1 MLARDIMTK
10 RVVAVTP
17 LTPVKQVAKI
27 LNQNHISGVPVV
39 DKSGKLVGIVSE
51 RDLLARRGAQ
61 VKSIMSKSVIR
72 VKEDTPVEDIA
83 SLMASRKVKRV
94 PVIRGQHLAGIVS
107 RADIIRAIALGE
119 HIAMLTPVYDL

>member
-1 MLARDIMTK
+1 MLARDIMTR

-27 LNQNHISGVPVV
+27 LNKNHISGAPV
-39 DKSGKLVGIVSE
+39 
-51 RDLLARRGAQ
+51 
-61 VKSIMSKSVIR
+61 MSKSVIR

-83 SLMASRKVKRV
+83 SLMATRKVKRV

>member
-27 LNQNHISGVPVV
+27 LNKNHISGVPVV

-83 SLMASRKVKRV
+83 SLMATQKVKRV

>member
-1 MLARDIMTK
+1 MLARDIMTR

-27 LNQNHISGVPVV
+27 LNKNHISGAPVV

-83 SLMASRKVKRV
+83 SLMATRKVKRV
-94 PVIRGQHLAGIVS
+94 PVIRGHHLAGIVS

>member
-83 SLMASRKVKRV
+83 SLMATQKVKRV